1 MIGRPS
7 QPDLDNTSVGKPDIN
22 GSREESAAFPSK
34 KGSGFFVVTIPQA
47 ASRSMMSANYER
59 ISL

>member
-7 QPDLDNTSVGKPDIN
+7 QPDLGNTSVGKPDN
-22 GSREESAAFPSK
+22 DGSREESAAFPST
-34 KGSGFFVVTIPQA
+34 KGSGFFIVNRLLV
-47 ASRSMMSANYER
+47 ASCSMISANYER